1 MTLYQ
6 TYEQEILKGMDIS
19 DNLIQHQIEGYERE
33 LGLPLEPLERIQ
45 DFLDEYN
52 RVTEQNFNLRYY
64 QLLALLFTECFL
76 SDAAASGAPN
86 EKNMLAYWMATGSGK
101 TLVMHLNILQYLH
114 HFCEKD
120 DFRLQLFLTTPL
132 AGLIQQHR
140 RELEPYVRKLN
151 EVYNNRLEL
160 TIDTTQALLQKP
172 DDYFRL
178 SDDENVQRLI
188 LVDEAHIGL
197 SSKESSEFRKLRGR
211 LNVGSSFL
219 FEYSATFHNVAKELK
234 AEYDKSII
242 YRYDYARFYS
252 DGYGKDHFFKPIA
265 ADVVAD
271 ADTEIR
277 DNLNECFRVMEEK
290 LQTFKNLHQSEE
302 TDIDLTYHRP
312 LMAFM
317 GHTVENPCKEG
328 GNDEVSDIQKV
339 LDFLAALTDAERQRF
354 RSVFGGDII
363 GPLVVARNPDNN
375 NELLLSY
382 GEGEKWG
389 MINVGDGLRFYNGIE
404 NGRIEKRAEAITT
417 PRLRFENLDDEASPI
432 NVLIGSRKFAEG
444 WNSYRLSVI
453 DLVNLGSAKGNLIIQ
468 IFGRGV
474 RLRGKGGDGK
484 RRYLPHNPNYY
495 LLRPNDREDDIRR
508 LETLT
513 VFSLRRSYLER
524 FIEEV
529 HAGGVPL
536 LHTFKVPVKST
547 FFRLDASTS
556 VSFEDYRG
564 KLPIF
569 KQKGNMDSG
578 IKRVFIR
585 EGNIRYTYLEK
596 QARLQSAPTATDSAR
611 IEKAARLKSAPTEAH
626 SQHLQSKT
634 TTTDSQR
641 AQSKTTTDSA
651 RLEKQARLQSAPT
664 ATDSTRAQSAL
675 IGDSSSEKS
684 GTIKGWRVQTLD
696 YRTDRTRDIPN
707 IIEDLRRVNDR
718 YRRYLNR
725 AGLAAVIHR
734 EAQKNQLQIYVDKRI
749 PTIDDF
755 LMLVTEIRYQ
765 KPAEDP
771 VAWADRLNRRVVID
785 VIRKLRNRIN
795 AHINSA
801 NYVYEPLA
809 REDFIYH
816 YTVTKEF
823 QTREAYEAFRAEVD
837 NAREA
842 RENPESEI
850 RKSLVLRLEKHH
862 RHIYEPLLLAPGMSV
877 QATDWEDGEI
887 KVSPDRLNAGEKKFV
902 KDLMAYLRRHA
913 HNNRYEFYLM
923 RNVGKIGIYL
933 ESDEGCY
940 FPDFVLWAIDTTQ
953 EVTHV
958 LFIDPK
964 GQRDISDDTT
974 REYHPKVRLARK
986 SEDKT
991 LVRLEK
997 QLAAAQGGTFHLNSF
1012 ILLRDSSE
1020 LGNGQTAEWIAENME
1035 DYHILR
1041 LNWHEKTEEGY
1052 TSRFSERKSY
1062 LEVMFERAG
1071 IAL

>member
-6 TYEQEILKGMDIS
+6 TYEQKILNGMDLA
-19 DNLIQHQIEGYERE
+19 DPLIQRQVEGYDRE
-33 LGLPLEPLERIQ
+33 LGLPLKPLEKIH
-45 DFLDEYN
+45 DCLDDYN
-52 RVTEQNFNLRYY
+52 RVTGQNFKLRYY
-64 QLLALLFTECFL
+64 QILALLFTECFL
-76 SDAAASGAPN
+76 SDAVLPSAQKD
-86 EKNMLAYWMATGSGK
+86 KNMLAYWMATGSGK

-172 DDYFRL
+172 ADYFRL
-178 SDDENVQRLI
+178 SEDENVQRLI

-197 SSKESSEFRKLRGR
+197 SSQQSGEFRKLRSR
-211 LNVGSSFL
+211 LNVGASFL
-219 FEYSATFHNVAKELK
+219 FEYSATFHNVAKGLK
-234 AEYDKSII
+234 EEYDNAII
-242 YRYDYARFYS
+242 YRYDYARFYG
-252 DGYGKDHFFKPIA
+252 DGYGKDHYFKPIA

-271 ADTEIR
+271 ADSEIH

-290 LQTFKNLHQSEE
+290 LQTFKNLRKSKE

-317 GHTVENPCKEG
+317 GHTVENPDREG
-328 GNDEVSDIQKV
+328 ENDEVSDIQKV
-339 LDFLAALTDAERQRF
+339 LDFLAALTAAERQRF
-354 RSVFGGDII
+354 RSVFGGGII

-389 MINVGDGLRFYNGIE
+389 MINVGDGLRFYNSLK
-404 NGRIEKRAEAITT
+404 NPRIEKREEAITN

-453 DLVNLGSAKGNLIIQ
+453 DLINLGSSRGNLIIQ

-484 RRYLPHNPNYY
+484 RRCLEHHADYY
-495 LLRPNDREDDIRR
+495 RLGRDRDAEIRR

-513 VFSLRRSYLER
+513 VFSLRRSYLEK
-524 FIEEV
+524 FIAEV

-536 LHTFKVPVKST
+536 LHTFKVPVNST
-547 FFRLDASTS
+547 FFRVDANTS
-556 VSFEDYRG
+556 IDFEDYRH
-564 KLPIF
+564 KLSIF
-569 KQKGNMDSG
+569 KQAGDAASG

-585 EGNIRYTYLEK
+585 NGNIRYTYLEK
-596 QARLQSAPTATDSAR
+596 QARLQSEPS
-611 IEKAARLKSAPTEAH
+611 
-626 SQHLQSKT
+626 
-634 TTTDSQR
+634 
-641 AQSKTTTDSA
+641 
-651 RLEKQARLQSAPT
+651 
-664 ATDSTRAQSAL
+664 
-675 IGDSSSEKS
+675 GDSSIEKN

-696 YRTDRTRDIPN
+696 YRTDKTRPAPN
-707 IIEDLRRVNDR
+707 VREDLRQANDK

-734 EAQKNQLQIYVDKRI
+734 EAQKNQLQIYADKRL

-755 LMLVTEIRYQ
+755 LALVTEIRYQ
-765 KPAEDP
+765 PLAEDP
-771 VAWADRLNRRVVID
+771 VAWTDRLNRRVVID

-809 REDFIYH
+809 REDFIYE

-823 QTREAYEAFRAEVD
+823 QTRKAYEAFLAEMEKQE
-837 NAREA
+837 NREA
-842 RENPESEI
+842 QLWKP
-850 RKSLVLRLEKHH
+850 LRLLLDSQH
-862 RHIYEPLLLAPGMSV
+862 RHIYEPLLLDPTESEPSQSQRNDV
-877 QATDWEDGEI
+877 
-887 KVSPDRLNAGEKKFV
+887 KVSPDRLNDGEKKFV
-902 KDLMAYLRRHA
+902 EDLMEYLRRHA
-913 HNNRYEFYLM
+913 RNKRYEFYLM

-940 FPDFVLWAIDTTQ
+940 FPDFVLWAIDTAQ
-953 EVTHV
+953 AVTHI

-974 REYHPKVRLARK
+974 RDYHPKVRLARK

-991 LVRLEK
+991 LVMLEK
-997 QLAAAQGGTFHLNSF
+997 QLKASQGRKFHLNSF
-1012 ILLRDSSE
+1012 ILLRDSSK
-1020 LGNGQTAEWIAENME
+1020 LGSEQTEEWIAENMV

-1041 LNWHEKTEEGY
+1041 LNWHEKTEDGS
-1052 TSRFSERKSY
+1052 TSPFCERKSY
-1062 LEVMFERAG
+1062 LEEMFEIAG
-1071 IAL
+1071 IELS

>member
-6 TYEQEILKGMDIS
+6 TYEQKILNGMDLA
-19 DNLIQHQIEGYERE
+19 DTLIQRQVEGYDRE
-33 LGLPLEPLERIQ
+33 LGLPLKPLEKIH
-45 DFLDEYN
+45 DFLDDYN
-52 RVTEQNFNLRYY
+52 RVTGQNFKLRYY
-64 QLLALLFTECFL
+64 QILALLFTECFL
-76 SDAAASGAPN
+76 SDAVLPGAQKD
-86 EKNMLAYWMATGSGK
+86 KNMLAYWMATGSGK

-172 DDYFRL
+172 ADYFRL
-178 SDDENVQRLI
+178 SEDENVQRLI

-197 SSKESSEFRKLRGR
+197 SSQQSGEFRKLRSR
-211 LNVGSSFL
+211 LNVGASFL
-219 FEYSATFHNVAKELK
+219 FEYSATFHNVAKGLK
-234 AEYDKSII
+234 EEYDNAII
-242 YRYDYARFYS
+242 YRYDYARFYG
-252 DGYGKDHFFKPIA
+252 DGYGKDHYFKPIA

-271 ADTEIR
+271 ADSEIH

-290 LQTFKNLHQSEE
+290 LQTFKNLRKSEE

-317 GHTVENPCKEG
+317 GHTVENPDREG
-328 GNDEVSDIQKV
+328 ENDEVSDIQKV
-339 LDFLAALTDAERQRF
+339 LDFLAALTPAERQRF
-354 RSVFGGDII
+354 RSVFGGGII
-363 GPLVVARNPDNN
+363 GPLVVARNPENN

-389 MINVGDGLRFYNGIE
+389 MINVGDGLRFYNSIE
-404 NGRIEKRAEAITT
+404 NPRIETREEAITN

-453 DLVNLGSAKGNLIIQ
+453 DLINLGSSRGNLIIQ

-484 RRYLPHNPNYY
+484 RRCLEHHADYY
-495 LLRPNDREDDIRR
+495 RLGRDRDAEIRR

-513 VFSLRRSYLER
+513 VFSLRRSYLEK
-524 FIEEV
+524 FIAEV

-536 LHTFKVPVKST
+536 LHTFKVPVNST
-547 FFRLDASTS
+547 FFRVDANTS
-556 VSFEDYRG
+556 IDFEDYRH
-564 KLPIF
+564 KLSIF
-569 KQKGNMDSG
+569 KQAGDAASG

-585 EGNIRYTYLEK
+585 NGNIRYTYLEK
-596 QARLQSAPTATDSAR
+596 QARLQSEPS
-611 IEKAARLKSAPTEAH
+611 
-626 SQHLQSKT
+626 
-634 TTTDSQR
+634 
-641 AQSKTTTDSA
+641 
-651 RLEKQARLQSAPT
+651 
-664 ATDSTRAQSAL
+664 
-675 IGDSSSEKS
+675 GDSSIEKS

-696 YRTDRTRDIPN
+696 YRTDKTRPAPN
-707 IIEDLRRVNDR
+707 VREDLRQANDK

-734 EAQKNQLQIYVDKRI
+734 EAQKNQLQIYADKRM

-755 LMLVTEIRYQ
+755 LALVTEIRYQ
-765 KPAEDP
+765 PPAEDP

-809 REDFIYH
+809 REDFIYE

-823 QTREAYEAFRAEVD
+823 QTREAYEAFLAEMEKQD
-837 NAREA
+837 DLEA
-842 RENPESEI
+842 QLWKP
-850 RKSLVLRLEKHH
+850 LRLLLDSQH
-862 RHIYEPLLLAPGMSV
+862 RHIYEPLLLDLAEGDTSRSRRNDV
-877 QATDWEDGEI
+877 
-887 KVSPDRLNAGEKKFV
+887 KVSPDRLNDGEKKFV
-902 KDLMAYLRRHA
+902 EDLMEYLRRHA
-913 HNNRYEFYLM
+913 RNNRYEFYLM

-940 FPDFVLWAIDTTQ
+940 FPDFVLWAIDTAQ

-964 GQRDISDDTT
+964 GQRDISEATT
-974 REYHPKVRLARK
+974 RDYHPKVRLARK

-991 LVRLEK
+991 LVMLEK
-997 QLAAAQGGTFHLNSF
+997 QLKASQGRKFHLNSF

-1020 LGNGQTAEWIAENME
+1020 LGNEQTEEWIAENMV

-1041 LNWHEKTEEGY
+1041 LNWHEKTEDGS
-1052 TSRFSERKSY
+1052 TSLFCERKSY
-1062 LEVMFERAG
+1062 LEVMFEIAG
-1071 IAL
+1071 IELS